1 MRQIDIENIYSYFMN
16 VFGYRAILTTIA
28 IQFYIRVRFRILPT
42 DAILSLFM
50 FIMSHINNRFQFVA
64 YSPESSVIWK
74 TIPGKIGGNPA
85 NEMTYSI
92 STYSGYM
99 NIFFYLGIMFVQRNV
114 IFWLFEAGIVT
125 TKAAAKCAYQILF

>member
-16 VFGYRAILTTIA
+16 LFGYRAVLSTVA

-50 FIMSHINNRFQFVA
+50 FIMSHINQKFQFVG
-64 YSPESSVIWK
+64 YSPNSSIIWK
-74 TIPGKIGGNPA
+74 VIQGKVGGNPA

-92 STYSGYM
+92 SCYGGFM
-99 NIFFYLGIMFVQRNV
+99 NLFFYLVIMF
-114 IFWLFEAGIVT
+114 F
-125 TKAAAKCAYQILF
+125 